1 MYRDYYGFSDKPF
14 QLTPDPRFFFA
25 AGCHQRALSYLRYGL
40 TQAEGYIVV
49 TGPVGSGKSTLAR
62 HLVSEVGEA
71 PIVVAQLVSTNL
83 LPGELLLLIAREF
96 GVDAPTADKARLLEG
111 LQVFLAR
118 LHRQGKRALLIV
130 DEAQNLPAESLEEL
144 RMLSNFQVGSK
155 PLLQSFLLGQEELR
169 DIIDNPAMVQFRQRI
184 IAQCHLEPL
193 TVDEVQAYVEFRLRR
208 VGWQGFPEFDAG
220 IWSTIHRHT
229 NGIPR
234 RLNLFCDRLLLLG
247 YLEERARLDAAS
259 AEAVAQDMDPPPPPR
274 RDATR
279 LRTATAAPAAV
290 TTAPDGV
297 IHPFSPE
304 AVRNQPL
311 PQPWPGLLQAVHYLD
326 RAIEEKIRL
335 LSYLDEQIAAR
346 QELLAAAAATS
357 NGSAD
362 EDSMAAQPLLR
373 PVP

>member
-96 GVDAPTADKARLLEG
+96 GVDAPNADKARLLEG

-247 YLEERARLDAAS
+247 YLEERSRLDAVA
-259 AEAVAQDMDPPPPPR
+259 AEAVAQDMEPPPPPR

-279 LRTATAAPAAV
+279 AHAAAPAMASAAAV
-290 TTAPDGV
+290 V
-297 IHPFSPE
+297 HPFSPE

-326 RAIEEKIRL
+326 RAIEEKVRL

-346 QELLAAAAATS
+346 QELLSAAA
-357 NGSAD
+357 
-362 EDSMAAQPLLR
+362 
-373 PVP
+373 PVNTNDVEIPAPQVELGPQV